1 MKEEL
6 EKEMEEELHQLD
18 LDKLENFKKWLYRA
32 GMCYL
37 MEEPDL
43 GKQNDEEYRKFKEK
57 HNFDKLK
64 KETKVKYKL
73 KDLEDDFK

>member
-6 EKEMEEELHQLD
+6 EKQMEEELHQLNN
-18 LDKLENFKKWLYRA
+18 DKLNNFYIWLHRA

-37 MEEPDL
+37 MDEPDL
-43 GKQNDEEYRKFKEK
+43 GEQNDEEYRKFKEK
-57 HNFDKLK
+57 HNIEKMK

-73 KDLEDDFK
+73 KDMENDFK